1 MPTLTWGFLMLKF
14 LRSKLK
20 LKKPTHK
27 NSSELTHKTHQ
38 SPIRN
43 QPKNS
48 KTKKDRPKRR
58 SLKHLHAVLK
68 QDPLFF
74 LSIPVARRPQGIEKK
89 VLLVR
94 NCCKEQ
100 CIRIST
106 YWNRGSSTCADRN
119 RLSTTR
125 SSSRSSLGKNRRS
138 ICRASLLH
146 WIKGSAIGRPAP
158 ARTRN
163 RRF

>member
-14 LRSKLK
+14 LRPKLK
-20 LKKPTHK
+20 TQKTNLQ
-27 NSSELTHKTHQ
+27 THQ
-38 SPIRN
+38 SPIKN
-43 QPKNS
+43 QPKI
-48 KTKKDRPKRR
+48 KPEKDRLKRR

-68 QDPLFF
+68 QDPLI
-74 LSIPVARRPQGIEKK
+74 IPSTPEARRPQGIEKK

-106 YWNRGSSTCADRN
+106 YWNRGSGACTDCN

-125 SSSRSSLGKNRRS
+125 GSR
-138 ICRASLLH
+138 
-146 WIKGSAIGRPAP
+146 
-158 ARTRN
+158 
-163 RRF
+163 